1 MNLVTFL
8 GKQVLGV
15 LAAYLNND
23 VVIHICGVYP
33 QWDNRLRLFFPR
45 GHGLKAGDLATI
57 HLDNRSGVD
66 EFDSSIRVYRASYKG
81 RVIAVEDDWAILEPR
96 EFMLLHGFSAQLE
109 QREPGY
115 AYPDDTR
122 PEVPVPFTSLDYMP
136 PVEGKDRPNK
146 VGVLVTMAP
155 EQPHTT
161 VLAFLSTEEDD
172 IFLITF
178 PETFKSKQL
187 KRDTHCFFVMDERA
201 SFTFERAIEW
211 NYTIVEGLATLVAH
225 DTPLF
230 TEVQQ
235 AFVDKNPWEMPF
247 FIREDVE
254 MYHIRKIQLVCPG
267 TRRPAER

>member
-15 LAAYLNND
+15 LAAYLDND

-33 QWDNRLRLFFPR
+33 QWDNRLRLFFPH
-45 GHGLKAGDLATI
+45 GHSLSVGDLATI

-66 EFDSSIRVYRASYKG
+66 EFDSSIRVYRTSYKG
-81 RVIAVEDDWAILEPR
+81 RIISVEEDWVMLEPR
-96 EFMLLHGFSAQLE
+96 ECVLLHGFTAQLDI
-109 QREPGY
+109 REPGY
-115 AYPDDTR
+115 AFPADPR
-122 PEVPVPFTSLDYMP
+122 PESPVPFTPLDTLP
-136 PVEGKDRPNK
+136 SVEDKDRPNK
-146 VGVLVTMAP
+146 VGVLVTMAE

-187 KRDTHCFFVMDERA
+187 KRNTHCFFVMDERA
-201 SFTFERAIEW
+201 SFTFERSIEW
-211 NYTIVEGLATLVAH
+211 NYTIVEGEATIVAH

-247 FIREDVE
+247 FIRPDVE
-254 MYHIRKIQLVCPG
+254 MYHIRKIQLLCPG
-267 TRRPAER
+267 VRKPR